1 MVSPS
6 RRFAVLGLFA
16 HPDDETFGPGATL
29 ARLTAEGHEVHFVT
43 ATRGE
48 AGTIGTS
55 ASLGRRALGELR
67 EREMAAAASA
77 LGARSLEQ
85 LALPDGGLA
94 RLAEETLLRP
104 FVRAVRR
111 VRPDIVMTFHANG
124 ISGHPDHRTVT
135 ARSIA
140 AFERA
145 ADPAY
150 APDLGAP
157 HAASRLW
164 TYCVA
169 ESKAERITWR
179 HIHSVPDSELDALL
193 DVRAFVPVKRAAVR
207 AHASQA
213 PFVHDMERRLGDLT
227 EQWSTEGFVLSA
239 ARVPLPD
246 GTARPVEDLFA
257 GML

>member
-1 MVSPS
+1 MPS
-6 RRFAVLGLFA
+6 RRFTVLGLFA

-29 ARLTAEGHEVHFVT
+29 ARLSSEGHEVHLVT

-48 AGTIGTS
+48 AGSIGAS
-55 ASLGRRALGELR
+55 ATLGRRALGELR
-67 EREMAAAASA
+67 EREMAAAARV

-85 LALPDGGLA
+85 LVLPDGGLA

-104 FVRAVRR
+104 FVSALRR

-135 ARSIA
+135 ARSLA
-140 AFERA
+140 AFALA
-145 ADPAY
+145 ADPAF

-179 HIHSVPDSELDALL
+179 RIHSVPDRELDAVI
-193 DVRAFVPVKRAAVR
+193 DVAAFVPAKRAAAE

-213 PFVHDMERRLGDLT
+213 PFIHDMERRLGDLT
-227 EQWSTEGFVLSA
+227 EQWSTEAFVLSA
-239 ARVPLPD
+239 ARLPLPE
-246 GTARPVEDLFA
+246 GSERPVDDLFA
-257 GML
+257 GMR

>member
-1 MVSPS
+1 
-6 RRFAVLGLFA
+6 
-16 HPDDETFGPGATL
+16 
-29 ARLTAEGHEVHFVT
+29 
-43 ATRGE
+43 
-48 AGTIGTS
+48 
-55 ASLGRRALGELR
+55 
-67 EREMAAAASA
+67 MAAAASA
-77 LGARSLEQ
+77 LGVRTVEQ
-85 LALPDGGLA
+85 LAFPDGGLA

-124 ISGHPDHRTVT
+124 ISGHLDHRTVT
-135 ARSIA
+135 ARSLA

-150 APDLGAP
+150 APDLGTP
-157 HAASRLW
+157 HTTSRLW

-179 HIHSVPDSELDALL
+179 RIHSVPDCELDAVI
-193 DVRAFVPVKRAAVR
+193 DVGAFVDAKRAAVS

-246 GTARPVEDLFA
+246 GMARPVNDLFA
-257 GML
+257 GMP